1 MAKKTTENQLVE
13 LNAKNLPKEVND
25 PTSGKKIKVTQEMV
39 AALIGAERQI
49 TGGVEQI
56 AIALHKIRNDKL
68 FLLYGLDSMEDY
80 LEQRF
85 QFSRAFG
92 YRLLK
97 FAEVFGD
104 SKHFAEIMQQPRKLL
119 EIAANNDTLKN
130 QLKEGEVTLPDGT
143 QVSLKELKKSM
154 ALELTNDLDIAKKD
168 LKATKRQARELTQQV
183 EEKDKLIA
191 NYEAGMADGDFKKL
205 TEKKQILSEL
215 FAMDAE
221 VASIIKRLDAIESED
236 AQVVSRLEAVLTQLL
251 AGASKVQ
258 DRWMH
263 LILSVTP
270 DQK

>member
-1 MAKKTTENQLVE
+1 MAKKETQVTELTFK
-13 LNAKNLPKEVND
+13 NAPKEVVD
-25 PTSGKKIKVTQEMV
+25 PDTGKKIKVTQDMISAFV
-39 AALIGAERQI
+39 GAERQAL
-49 TGGVEQI
+49 GGFEMI
-56 AIALHKIRNDKL
+56 ALALHKIRSEKL
-68 FLLYGLDSMEDY
+68 YLIVCETLSEYMET
-80 LEQRF
+80 RF
-85 QFSRAFG
+85 SHSPSLG
-92 YRLLK
+92 YHLLK
-97 FAEVFGD
+97 MADVFGD
-104 SKHFAEIMQQPRKLL
+104 SKNFPEIMQQPRKLL
-119 EIAANNDTLKN
+119 ELATRNDDLKK
-130 QLKEGEVTLPDGT
+130 QLKEGEITLPDGT

-191 NYEAGMADGDFKKL
+191 NYEAGMADGEFKKL